1 MRRPERRLADADAPT
16 GSVVTFCAHALRPVR
31 EFAGLGRTMHVLVV
45 AVGQVED
52 AIPEVTERRTKVC
65 PVRIRTAL
73 GGAEAASASGRRP
86 R

>member
-1 MRRPERRLADADAPT
+1 
-16 GSVVTFCAHALRPVR
+16 
-31 EFAGLGRTMHVLVV
+31 MHILVV

-52 AIPEVTERRTKVC
+52 AIPEATERRTKVC